1 MILPTKYFLKYSAK
15 CDKLQVAQVWITNQT
30 LISLAYICASTTGIK
45 NQQSYYE
52 TGNVNMESHVL
63 LMITKGMMVPGRW
76 VGEGRWQVEE
86 VEVGGRGE
94 VAG

>member
-1 MILPTKYFLKYSAK
+1 
-15 CDKLQVAQVWITNQT
+15 
-30 LISLAYICASTTGIK
+30 
-45 NQQSYYE
+45 
-52 TGNVNMESHVL
+52 MESHVL
-63 LMITKGMMVPGRW
+63 MMITEGMMVPGRW